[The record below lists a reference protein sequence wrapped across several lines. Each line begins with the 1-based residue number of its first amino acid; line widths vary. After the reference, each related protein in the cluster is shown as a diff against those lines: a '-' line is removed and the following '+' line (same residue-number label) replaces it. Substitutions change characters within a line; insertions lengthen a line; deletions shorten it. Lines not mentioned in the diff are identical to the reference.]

1 MRDLLNILDKVL
13 TEAPNLAPAEF
24 SNRPGR
30 FEKFIEKIRTKQPF
44 LTVKGELV
52 ILDPSMADEFEQMA
66 QEKTFR
72 GQLSARLAPGQSMAS
87 IPLSSLA
94 KTIDLGGATPMPSAD
109 GQPGQQA
116 ANTKEGL
123 IIKPS
128 QIDICDKNI
137 PAENLYEM
145 IATNSAL
152 SATDYGKVVQTLAN
166 YIVSGEYV
174 ILPDEYNTKDK
185 EKVRKAIV
193 DYAGEYLGVLALIY
207 GRSTFNNKDQ
217 FIEWLGGDLGQL
229 VVNFPKKAN
238 TNLADSFASITNPNT
253 SHTLNISSKGTGGGA
268 APAISGLKISD
279 EIAND
284 PNLANAVK
292 FIQICQ
298 ASDKSGGPTTITQA
312 FAAMDLIYEVSPES
326 LPKKFLKYLPFAS
339 KSPDL
344 MPRCVRMIGERDITD
359 SLPVKYNDLIKDV
372 DSARATDGGKAV
384 YTIKLAVADAINNN
398 NAIPE
403 FRDTILT
410 VLEMNFIQQ
419 YTDYNNGEITFETLW
434 PAKLHGVITVE
445 NKSSAVSPTDGGF
458 SFKIG
463 RPNHA
468 DANGGDAGD
477 AGAVD
482 TEPSATPNVVS
493 GKPIRGIRPKSAP
506 STAPAAGVGR
516 ARR

>member
-1 MRDLLNILDKVL
+1 MRDLLNILDQVL
-13 TEAPNLAPAEF
+13 TEAPNLAPSEF
-24 SNRPGR
+24 TNRPGR
-30 FEKFIEKIRTKQPF
+30 FEKFIEKIQNQQPF

-52 ILDPSMADEFEQMA
+52 VIDPSMAQLFLSLA
-66 QEKTFR
+66 QEKKFV
-72 GQLSARLAPGQSMAS
+72 GSLSAKLLPGQSQDS
-87 IPLSSLA
+87 IPLSQLA
-94 KTIDLGGATPMPSAD
+94 KTTDLGGATPMPSKD
-109 GQPGQQA
+109 GQPGA
-116 ANTKEGL
+116 ATADTKEGL

-128 QIDICDKNI
+128 QIDICDREI
-137 PAENLYEM
+137 PAENLYEI
-145 IATNSAL
+145 IAGNPAL
-152 SATDYGKVVQTLAN
+152 SATDYGKVVQNLAN

-174 ILPDEYNTKDK
+174 VLPDEYNQKSK

-193 DYAGEYLGVLALIY
+193 DYAGEYLGVLALVY
-207 GRSTFNNKDQ
+207 GRSAFSNKDQ

-229 VVNFPKKAN
+229 TVNFPKKAN

-284 PNLANAVK
+284 PNLANAVN
-292 FIQICQ
+292 FIKICQ

-326 LPKKFLKYLPFAS
+326 LPKKFLKYLPFSS

-344 MPRCVRMIGERDITD
+344 MARCVKMISEKDIVS
-359 SLPVKYNDLIKDV
+359 SLPTKYNDLFKDV

-384 YTIKLAVADAINNN
+384 YAIKIAVADAINNN

-410 VLEMNFIQQ
+410 ILEMNFIQQ
-419 YTDYNNGEITFETLW
+419 YTDYNNGELTFETLW

-463 RPNHA
+463 RPDHTDA
-468 DANGGDAGD
+468 DGGDAE
-477 AGAVD
+477 APEESPTAK
-482 TEPSATPNVVS
+482 PSAIT

-506 STAPAAGVGR
+506 SSSPEKGVGR
-516 ARR
+516 ERR